1 MIESGHT
8 LQCIV
13 FMMLFYITF
22 IISNKK
28 LIIRNIDI
36 VKNCETMLQVALDV
50 VVVPFIWI
58 MYIGVKARV
67 KYN

>member
-36 VKNCETMLQVALDV
+36 VKNCETMLQVAVDV
-50 VVVPFIWI
+50 VVDPFI
-58 MYIGVKARV
+58 
-67 KYN
+67 